1 VRSAEGAPQLFV
13 AYSSGLVELLAVA
26 VTSERPGTSEQVD
39 KLMVQWRRE
48 MAQASHVVRQMEL
61 SERMQARLWVLRMKE
76 AS

>member
-1 VRSAEGAPQLFV
+1 
-13 AYSSGLVELLAVA
+13 
-26 VTSERPGTSEQVD
+26 
-39 KLMVQWRRE
+39 